1 MTSGALRV
9 SGPSLKML
17 LRRKVVVQAE
27 FAVALE
33 HQARGG
39 PALALDGFLLTQR
52 DEGLGRTVCVARGKK
67 FRFFFGVLAE
77 DEIAHL
83 AGGIARALQ
92 VDDHV
97 RARPVLRQALR

>member
-1 MTSGALRV
+1 MVSGALRV

-17 LRRKVVVQAE
+17 LRRKIVVQAE
-27 FAVALE
+27 LAVPLE

-52 DEGLGRTVCVARGKK
+52 DERLGWTVGVAGDKK
-67 FRFFFGVLAE
+67 FGLVFGVLAE
-77 DEIAHL
+77 SEIAHL

-97 RARPVLRQALR
+97 RAHPVL